1 MHKKALTVAIAGALA
16 APMAAQAVDFTISGH
31 VNRALFISDS
41 DSSTTSSVKDNGS
54 SGTRIRA
61 TGSSELME
69 GTSAGVNLEYGAGS
83 TLSLRYGEVW
93 YSGDFGKVSVG
104 QGDQGGEGS
113 VYNDKSGVFGIGH
126 GQDHNGAATGY
137 YTSLDGGAG
146 RNERIRYDTPSVG
159 PISAAV
165 SVGNGDQIS
174 AGLKLSQE
182 FGGTAFSAG
191 LGFVQNH
198 GAMLGQSD
206 TLSGSAGVKMPSG
219 VTISAAFGTGKNH
232 EGAAAVATIPAHFRW
247 VDITTPVA
255 LDSDANM
262 DGKETATF
270 DVHMANLRAR
280 THAGAAKG
288 ADADTMADGE
298 LAKKLKAELFDMLDG
313 ADDMGCNPA
322 ADPGVAM
329 PGGMPNTGATAMC
342 GQRQYPATP
351 GSPMQIT
358 APSFFQTTIGYVFG
372 DTSFGVSWYQASDMN
387 RDGSRLTAIG
397 VGVNHNLPKAGAQ
410 VYAAAQNY
418 QIEDGATDS
427 DSTVVMIGTRIKF

>member
-1 MHKKALTVAIAGALA
+1 
-16 APMAAQAVDFTISGH
+16 MAAQAVDFTISGH
-31 VNRALFISDS
+31 VNRAIFISDS
-41 DSSTTSSVKDNGS
+41 DASTSATVKDNAS

-61 TGSSELME
+61 TGSSELMD
-69 GTSAGVNLEYGAGS
+69 GTSAGVNLEYAAGG

-126 GQDHNGAATGY
+126 GQDTNGAAAGY
-137 YTSLDGGAG
+137 YTSLDGGSG

-159 PISAAV
+159 PVSAAV
-165 SVGNGDQIS
+165 SIGNGDQFS

-206 TLSGSAGVKMPSG
+206 TFSGSAGVKMPSG
-219 VTISAAFGTGKNH
+219 VTISAAFGTGTDH
-232 EGAAAVATIPAHFRW
+232 EGAAEVATIPAHFRW
-247 VDITTPVA
+247 VDITTPVE
-255 LDSDANM
+255 LDSDASAN
-262 DGKETATF
+262 GKETLTF
-270 DVHMANLRAR
+270 DDHMDNLRAR
-280 THAGAAKG
+280 IHAGAEDD
-288 ADADTMADGE
+288 ADADTVADGE
-298 LAKKLKAELFDMLDG
+298 LAKALKRELFDLVDG

-322 ADPGVAM
+322 ANPGDAM
-329 PGGMPNTGATAMC
+329 LGGGRNSGTSPMC
-342 GQRQYPATP
+342 GERQYPAVM

-358 APSFFQTTIGYVFG
+358 DPSFFQTTIGYVFG
-372 DTSFGVSWYQASDMN
+372 DTSVGVSWYQANDMN
-387 RDGSRLTAIG
+387 RDGSRLTATG

-418 QIEDGATDS
+418 QVEDGATDT